1 MHVHL
6 QLGRHVIEN
15 PRLVLPDTVLL
26 ATAAIADPF
35 RRGDIK
41 LMPVVRQLGEIQ
53 FPTTT
58 ATVGSDLL
66 SRRLSRGLPRCG
78 GRRRLQIEQV
88 PLAPSFDGP
97 LTPPPVDPPLQAVE
111 LVQRGLVRCFQL
123 FIGGRCGVE
132 HMLQLGRLLESLPT
146 RDAGTRRDRWGVEGR
161 RP

>member
-1 MHVHL
+1 
-6 QLGRHVIEN
+6 
-15 PRLVLPDTVLL
+15 
-26 ATAAIADPF
+26 
-35 RRGDIK
+35 
-41 LMPVVRQLGEIQ
+41 MPVVRQLGEIQ

-132 HMLQLGRLLESLPT
+132 HMLQLGRLLESCQQQTLALGEIVGEWKGVVHNAPCCNNSIDFGKTILQKSQPT
-146 RDAGTRRDRWGVEGR
+146 
-161 RP
+161 